1 MICVGKGAAIDDIKR
16 HMVAVGS
23 KGWAVVQ
30 ARHPGVSPAS
40 FWRYVREA
48 KGDLAAEDIRIVCE
62 QGVRSPPSPDQG
74 GGSGDIAELGGVP
87 RRIDYQA
94 AHRQLFADVEALR
107 EYALN
112 PDGSIRSPL
121 IFDRSIKRRMSLIA
135 RSVKLSHQIYAVRN
149 VQMCMDALISEIAS
163 ESPELQ
169 RRVLARFRQLQ
180 TAADPGALR
189 GLTKRPATGLS

>member
-1 MICVGKGAAIDDIKR
+1 MAVRSANDTGTERTPSQLLTGILAPAIAANGTIYFGSHDKNFYAVTPGGKLRWKFPTQSQVI
-16 HMVAVGS
+16 S
-23 KGWAVVQ
+23 
-30 ARHPGVSPAS
+30 SPAINS
-40 FWRYVREA
+40 DGTVYFSSTD
-48 KGDLAAEDIRIVCE
+48 GNL
-62 QGVRSPPSPDQG
+62 
-74 GGSGDIAELGGVP
+74 
-87 RRIDYQA
+87 
-94 AHRQLFADVEALR
+94 
-107 EYALN
+107 YALN

-149 VQMCMDALISEIAS
+149 VQMCMDALIIEIAS

-180 TAADPGALR
+180 TAADPGAVR